1 MLERTKRLPPA
12 PQAERHPTTS
22 TRHGIT
28 LVDDYAW
35 LRADN
40 WREVMRDPGLL
51 DPKIRGYLEAE
62 NDYTAT
68 ALAHTEPLQEALFA
82 EMKGRIKE
90 DDSTVPSAD
99 GPFAY
104 YTRYRE
110 GGQHP
115 ILCRQLRDGGAEQ
128 ALLDGDVLA
137 AGKAYFQLGGSA
149 HSPDHKLLA
158 WSADDKGSEIDTLRM
173 RDLST
178 GHDLPDEI
186 PDAEGSIVWSAD
198 STVLYYVRLDTNHRP
213 SRVYRHRLGT
223 PATDDA
229 LVYEEQDS
237 RFFVSLGELQSRR
250 FATISVHDHETSESW
265 LLDLANPDAKP
276 RLVAPRETSVQ
287 YDVEHHPNWDGEE
300 RLVIRTNAGK
310 AEDFKVMLAPL
321 ADPARENWRDLIP
334 HRRGIFV
341 LSIIVL
347 SDWLI
352 RLEREDSLP
361 RIVVCHIASGEEHT
375 IAFPEEAYSLGAD
388 GGYEFVTDR
397 LRFFY
402 SSMTTPNEVWD
413 YDLKTRA
420 RTLLKRQEVPSGH
433 DPAAYVTRRI
443 QARAPDG
450 ELVPIS
456 ILHRRDV
463 KPDGTAP
470 LLLYGYG
477 SYGYAIPASFATG
490 RLSLVDR
497 GFVYAI
503 AHIRGGTDKGW
514 HWYQD
519 GKLRKKPNTFTDF
532 IAAAEHLHQI
542 GYAAQGKIIA
552 QGGSAGGLL
561 DGRHRQHAARSVR
574 RHHRRRAVRRRR
586 KHHARRHAAA
596 DAAGMAG
603 VGQSDHRRAGIPHHA
618 RLFTVRQRAG
628 AGLSGAAC
636 ARGTD
641 RSARDLLGAG
651 EVGCEAARARHG
663 KQSAGIPHQHGGRSR
678 RRGGTFR
685 PAQGGRVVV
694 CFRDRCRGSTDCL
707 TNFIDCRADIFAG
720 RRYW

>member
-12 PQAERHPTTS
+12 PQAERHPKTS
-22 TRHGIT
+22 TWHGIT

-40 WREVMRDPGLL
+40 WREVMRDPSLL
-51 DPKIRGYLEAE
+51 DPKIGDYLEAE
-62 NDYTAT
+62 NVYVKA

-90 DDSTVPSAD
+90 DDSTVPSPD

-115 ILCRQLRDGGAEQ
+115 ILCRQRRDGGDEQ
-128 ALLDGDVLA
+128 ALLDGDALA

-149 HSPDHKLLA
+149 HSPNHTLLA

-198 STVLYYVRLDTNHRP
+198 STVLYYVRLDANHRP

-223 PATDDA
+223 PAADDA

-250 FATISVHDHETSESW
+250 FAAISVHDHETSESW
-265 LLDLANPDAKP
+265 LLDLANPDTEP
-276 RLVAPRETSVQ
+276 RLIAPRETSVQ
-287 YDVEHHPNWDGEE
+287 YDVEHHPNWNGEE
-300 RLVIRTNAGK
+300 RLVIRTNAGT

-321 ADPARENWRDLIP
+321 ANPARETWRDLIP

-361 RIVVCHIASGEEHT
+361 RIVVRHFASGEEHT

-388 GGYEFVTDR
+388 GGFEFVTDR

-420 RTLLKRQEVPSGH
+420 RTLRKRQEVPSGH

-443 QARAPDG
+443 QARAADG
-450 ELVPIS
+450 EMIPIS

-519 GKLRKKPNTFTDF
+519 GKLAKKPNTFTDF
-532 IAAAEHLHQI
+532 IAAAEHLRQI

-561 DGRHRQHAARSVR
+561 MGAIANMRPDLFGGIIADVPFVDVVNTMLDDTLPLTPPEWQEWGNPITDEQAFRTMLGYSPYDNVRTQDYPALLVLAGLTDPRVTYWEPAKWVARLR
-574 RHHRRRAVRRRR
+574 ERGTGNNLLAFRTNMEAGHGG
-586 KHHARRHAAA
+586 
-596 DAAGMAG
+596 AAGRF
-603 VGQSDHRRAGIPHHA
+603 D
-618 RLFTVRQRAG
+618 RLKEVALSYAFAIDVAG
-628 AGLSGAAC
+628 APIA
-636 ARGTD
+636 
-641 RSARDLLGAG
+641 
-651 EVGCEAARARHG
+651 
-663 KQSAGIPHQHGGRSR
+663 
-678 RRGGTFR
+678 
-685 PAQGGRVVV
+685 
-694 CFRDRCRGSTDCL
+694 
-707 TNFIDCRADIFAG
+707 
-720 RRYW
+720 

>member
-90 DDSTVPSAD
+90 DNSTVPSPD

-128 ALLDGDVLA
+128 ALLDGDALA

-223 PATDDA
+223 PAADDA

-250 FATISVHDHETSESW
+250 FAAISVHDHETSESW
-265 LLDLANPDAKP
+265 LLDLGEP
-276 RLVAPRETSVQ
+276 RCQAAACRAARNLGAVRRRASPELGRRREACDPHQCRQGRGLQGHAGSARRSGARELARSHPAPARHLRAQ
-287 YDVEHHPNWDGEE
+287 HHRALG
-300 RLVIRTNAGK
+300 
-310 AEDFKVMLAPL
+310 L
-321 ADPARENWRDLIP
+321 ADPARARGLTSAHRGAP
-334 HRRGIFV
+334 HR
-341 LSIIVL
+341 
-347 SDWLI
+347 
-352 RLEREDSLP
+352 ER
-361 RIVVCHIASGEEHT
+361 
-375 IAFPEEAYSLGAD
+375 
-388 GGYEFVTDR
+388 
-397 LRFFY
+397 
-402 SSMTTPNEVWD
+402 
-413 YDLKTRA
+413 
-420 RTLLKRQEVPSGH
+420 
-433 DPAAYVTRRI
+433 
-443 QARAPDG
+443 
-450 ELVPIS
+450 
-456 ILHRRDV
+456 
-463 KPDGTAP
+463 
-470 LLLYGYG
+470 
-477 SYGYAIPASFATG
+477 
-490 RLSLVDR
+490 
-497 GFVYAI
+497 
-503 AHIRGGTDKGW
+503 
-514 HWYQD
+514 
-519 GKLRKKPNTFTDF
+519 
-532 IAAAEHLHQI
+532 
-542 GYAAQGKIIA
+542 
-552 QGGSAGGLL
+552 
-561 DGRHRQHAARSVR
+561 
-574 RHHRRRAVRRRR
+574 
-586 KHHARRHAAA
+586 
-596 DAAGMAG
+596 
-603 VGQSDHRRAGIPHHA
+603 
-618 RLFTVRQRAG
+618 
-628 AGLSGAAC
+628 
-636 ARGTD
+636 
-641 RSARDLLGAG
+641 
-651 EVGCEAARARHG
+651 
-663 KQSAGIPHQHGGRSR
+663 
-678 RRGGTFR
+678 
-685 PAQGGRVVV
+685 
-694 CFRDRCRGSTDCL
+694 
-707 TNFIDCRADIFAG
+707 
-720 RRYW
+720 